1 MDLKTFKL
9 AIQDLQKKEELL
21 SSKLVHSVEKG
32 LLPSLLNLFTELGST
47 IITLGIFLLIV
58 LIEKDIN
65 NIIYIMPIYF
75 IQLIIV
81 EIIKTSVNRNRPKTL
96 NRKNRIWKLSASSGS
111 FPSGHTANIFTLMI
125 LIIHTYSTDITTT
138 IALYLTAILVAIS
151 RLYLGRHYIIDIF
164 AGFIIGTTITTI
176 LINTPAYT
184 TYTTL
189 LSDLIHSFL

>member
-176 LINTPAYT
+176 LINTPAFT